1 MINDSLE
8 KIKHNILKKER
19 QIRLLKLLVIFV
31 FYLVYITAFLIYK
44 NDFLKAAF
52 SYSIFPVLISAILL
66 GWRCG
71 AIGGIS
77 IGIINYIFFYNLIPH
92 TGSNLEA
99 WLIGNSIYVLLGIF
113 TGIIRDIIIHH
124 QKINLELTN
133 ALTDIKKINGLIP
146 ICSNCKK
153 MRDENGC
160 WHVVGHQILEKT
172 DVQITHGLC
181 PECLKKL
188 YPDFKRIIA
197 P

>member
-1 MINDSLE
+1 MEIIKNKIIE
-8 KIKHNILKKER
+8 KQK
-19 QIRLLKLLVIFV
+19 QIRLLKLLVILGSFV
-31 FYLVYITAFLIYK
+31 IYITAFLIYK

-92 TGSNLEA
+92 TGLNLEA

-133 ALTDIKKINGLIP
+133 ALTDINNLNGLIP

-160 WHVVGHQILEKT
+160 WHVVGQQILENAG
-172 DVQITHGLC
+172 VQLTHGIC
-181 PECLKKL
+181 PECLKKV
-188 YPDFKRIIA
+188 YPDFKRIIVQ
-197 P
+197 